1 MDKTQAGLDIEHE
14 REPIDKLNTAEE
26 SSSEHEHDP
35 SPGHDSEP
43 GPGHESE
50 LSNGNEH
57 YLSPQQRLELSP
69 ECEQTGFGSND
80 QSESEFDSAPVL
92 ELVLIRH
99 GHTLWNKEHRYLGS
113 TDLPLLPESKAQL
126 AALRQQPELAGSF
139 WRVYCSD
146 MRRCRETLE
155 LIAPALMHYAIY
167 DSRLREMS
175 FGAWEGYTYEQLQHL
190 SQYRDWID
198 DPAAVTPPD
207 GEAWSVFTGRVEHFV
222 SGLLQAAAAVGLKSS
237 SHAGP
242 LRVLVVTHGGIIRQ
256 LLART
261 MEGRSFRDTTAPP
274 PGTAVTVRLQLQGGQ
289 GQ

>member
-1 MDKTQAGLDIEHE
+1 MAKTQAGLDYEPE
-14 REPIDKLNTAEE
+14 REPVDELDTADE
-26 SSSEHEHDP
+26 SSSEHVRGSSSGHKRELNSGHEHDP
-35 SPGHDSEP
+35 SPECRQTGLGCNDQP
-43 GPGHESE
+43 ESE
-50 LSNGNEH
+50 A
-57 YLSPQQRLELSP
+57 
-69 ECEQTGFGSND
+69 
-80 QSESEFDSAPVL
+80 DSGLVL

-99 GHTLWNKEHRYLGS
+99 GHTLWNKERRYLGS
-113 TDLPLLPESKAQL
+113 TDLALLPESRAEL

-155 LIAPALMHYAIY
+155 LIAPALLQNAIY

-175 FGAWEGYTYEQLQHL
+175 FGAWEGHTYEQLQYL
-190 SQYRDWID
+190 PQYRSWID
-198 DPAAVTPPD
+198 DPAASTPPG
-207 GEAWSVFTGRVEHFV
+207 GEAWSEFTGRVEHFV
-222 SGLLQAAAAVGLKSS
+222 SGLLQAAAAVPGLKNS

-261 MEGRSFRDTTAPP
+261 MEGRSFHDTAAPP
-274 PGTAVTVRLQLQGGQ
+274 PGTAATVKLQLQGGQ